1 MSLAEHLHKGR
12 TALLSQWVQG
22 AESVYAF
29 DTAGFLRSKQDSVAN
44 PVGLRTR
51 EAAEA
56 LFAAMLEPEPDMEA
70 LTPPLAEFLRVRA
83 IQDLPPEKTLAAFF
97 SFKHL
102 IRAYL
107 AQESV
112 FVDFALREELTHLEA
127 RIDELALLAF
137 SIYSRCREELFH
149 LRLQD
154 MRRRSDVFVRL
165 AQKRDPAL
173 QDTGHDALPDA

>member
-1 MSLAEHLHKGR
+1 MFLAEHLHKGR
-12 TALLSQWVQG
+12 AALLSQWVQG

-29 DTAGFLRSKQDSVAN
+29 DTAGFLRSRQDTLAN

-56 LFAAMLEPEPDMEA
+56 LFAALLEPEPDMEA

-83 IQDLPPEKTLAAFF
+83 VQDLPPEKTLAAFF
-97 SFKHL
+97 AFKPL

-112 FVDFALREELTHLEA
+112 FIDFALREELTRLEG

-165 AQKRDPAL
+165 AQKRDPAS
-173 QDTGHDALPDA
+173 QDARQDPLPGA